1 MKAAVFDLDGTLIK
15 YSAERR
21 FLPWAVLR
29 GKFCP
34 FRMIPYIIRSLRD
47 RDFFSSKIYYR
58 GMEREKLEK
67 MARDF
72 FSPDR
77 VKKMVFKKALEEI
90 EKKKQQGYKL
100 ILITGAPTFLAE
112 RFSVLGFSEIIG
124 SAIEEKDGVLTG
136 ELLEYPPGK
145 RKGEILE
152 EISRREGIDLG
163 ESYGYGNGY
172 GDRYFLEK
180 LGHPVAVNPSRR
192 LKKYALSKGWPVVKW
207 R

>member
-21 FLPWAVLR
+21 FLPWAVLK
-29 GKFCP
+29 GNFCP
-34 FRMIPYIIRSLRD
+34 LRMIPYIIRSLRD

-58 GMEREKLEK
+58 GLKREKLEK
-67 MARDF
+67 MAGHF
-72 FSPDR
+72 FSPER
-77 VKKMVFKKALEEI
+77 VKKMVFKEAFEEI
-90 EKKKQQGYKL
+90 ERKKQEGYQL
-100 ILITGAPTFLAE
+100 ILITGAPQFLAE

-124 SAIEEKDGVLTG
+124 SIIEEKDGILTG

-145 RKGEILE
+145 RKGKILE
-152 EISRREGIDLG
+152 EISSREGINLR
-163 ESYGYGNGY
+163 ESYGYGNGF

-180 LGHPVAVNPSRR
+180 VGHPVAVNPSRR